1 MLESNYNQEN
11 MKPALSDS
19 QIVDL
24 YWQRNEDAIRETDKQ
39 YGDLL
44 FRVAYNILQ
53 DTQDS
58 EECKNDAYFKAWNSI
73 PPARPVHLAA
83 FVAEI
88 SRNNALNRYKEKMRK
103 KRVPSELTVSIDE
116 MEDYLTA
123 DGNPETKHLNSE
135 LKDLINQYLATLS
148 ERQRYIFIGRFC
160 VADTLEDIAGELG
173 IHTSTV
179 QREAERIKRKF
190 RQLLERND
198 YDV

>member
-1 MLESNYNQEN
+1 MQEVIIKKEN
-11 MKPALSDS
+11 VKSSLSDS

-39 YGDLL
+39 YGGLL

-73 PPARPVHLAA
+73 PPARPLHLAA

-116 MEDYLTA
+116 MEEYLTA
-123 DGNPETKHLNSE
+123 DGNPETKHLNGE
-135 LKDLINQYLATLS
+135 LKDLINQYLTTLS
-148 ERQRYIFIGRFC
+148 EGQRYIFIGRFC

-173 IHTSTV
+173 VHSSTV
-179 QREAERIKRKF
+179 QREAERIKRNL
-190 RQLLERND
+190 RNLLERND
-198 YDV
+198 YYV